1 MRRLLLLLM
10 LGALVS
16 CQPSS
21 SSCVVIEALGIEEGQ
36 GFKVRGTNS
45 ADVTIRQG
53 GCIEFVNVDPT
64 GTVHLAQTKP
74 NSGAPENFI
83 TPNLLPNPAQKER
96 VVLNLAGEYEYICS
110 LNTGNVVHAR
120 TMYGKITVR

>member
-21 SSCVVIEALGIEEGQ
+21 SSCVVIEALGIDR
-36 GFKVRGTNS
+36 GFRVQGTNS

-64 GTVHLAQTKP
+64 GTLHLAQTKP
-74 NSGAPENFI
+74 NSGPPKDFS
-83 TPNLLPNPAQKER
+83 TPNLLPDPTQKER